1 MLQSFA
7 EILSAVVWASGKSLG
22 QIARNLEAK
31 GYRLNKST
39 LSRWMNGEIQ
49 PSAHHLSTLH
59 SLADVL
65 DMPPSARAEFS
76 RALNRLL
83 GVPIHARGSAPL
95 PYRQDA
101 LGEVVY
107 FAGREAE
114 LHPLIARLDQRRSFA
129 ITGLGGVGK
138 TTLARQLLHL
148 CAPHFTHGSRAVRL
162 YPHFQPA
169 DVVKWAAHALGIQ
182 LPEAMS
188 RAGSLELAL
197 EELRGRLA
205 GADVLFLLDDVGTKA
220 QIEPLIQKLIGVT
233 WLLTSR
239 QRLAIE
245 GVESFELDL
254 PVAADAAQMFLH
266 YAEIDVDDEQTA
278 FANRIVSRLGCLPI
292 ALRSA
297 AGLLR
302 ASTVADAQ
310 GLLSWLDMR
319 GLAALHLE
327 HAHLP
332 GFFEHFVDSQPI
344 ECRAAFDL
352 CGVFARPR
360 INRALFKSVANDLN
374 LSAQWLG
381 RLYDLSVVRWMQG
394 EDYFELH
401 PLVHEYARERL
412 QHRSDRQAIEWCV
425 TRRYAD
431 FAVQHNRDYNIIS
444 EEWENILAA
453 VDCAY
458 QAQEWTTLLRFYSPV
473 SKQLWVTGDKEGY
486 QQFEVKC
493 LTAARAVNDWQVE
506 AGILSELG
514 WVSMEGGALTQAAAF
529 LEQAQTLWDA
539 HADQLLAQARV
550 RRYRAVLALLQGQY
564 ELAGHWVNDARDHM
578 YKLNLPVEGRIA
590 LSLAM
595 IHSVNSVVSCQ
606 VGNYALAEAEVR
618 LAIDLCKQAGAE
630 GGGYLPGAQL
640 SLGDVL
646 YDRNDTAAARAAWLA
661 AASFDRPDF
670 VEDSAVAGAHE
681 RLARLAAL
689 RHDREPAL
697 THAHAARQWYARRG
711 LPLQCHRLDVLIQ
724 EIEAPRWV
732 KELFTTQMAAER
744 ILRP

>member
-1 MLQSFA
+1 MPQSFA
-7 EILSAVVWASGKSLG
+7 EILSAVVWTSGKSLG
-22 QIARNLEAK
+22 QIARDLEAK
-31 GYRLNKST
+31 GHRLNKST

-49 PSAHHLSTLH
+49 PGTHHLGTLH

-65 DMPPSARAEFS
+65 NLPPSARAEFS

-83 GVPIHARGSAPL
+83 GVPIDARGSAPL
-95 PYRQDA
+95 PYRQDT

-114 LHPLIARLDQRRSFA
+114 LRQLIALLDRRRSIA

-148 CAPHFTHGSRAVRL
+148 RAPHFTHGSRAVRL
-162 YPHFQPA
+162 YSHFQA
-169 DVVKWAAHALGIQ
+169 VDVVKWAAHALEIQ

-188 RAGSLELAL
+188 RADSLELAL

-205 GADVLFLLDDVGTKA
+205 GADVLFLLDDVGPQA
-220 QIEPLIQKLIGVT
+220 QIGLLIQRLTGVT
-233 WLLTSR
+233 WILTSR
-239 QRLAIE
+239 QRLTIE

-254 PVAADAAQMFLH
+254 PVGADAAQMFLH
-266 YAEIDVDDEQTA
+266 YAEIEVDDEQA
-278 FANRIVSRLGCLPI
+278 ELANRIVSRLGCLPI

-302 ASTVADAQ
+302 TYTVADAQ

-319 GLAALHLE
+319 GLAAFNLE
-327 HAHLP
+327 HAHLRN
-332 GFFEHFVDSQPI
+332 FFERFLDSQPM

-352 CGVFARPR
+352 CGAFARPR
-360 INRALFKSVANDLN
+360 INRALFKSVAHDLN
-374 LSAQWLG
+374 VSTRWLG
-381 RLYDLSVVRWMQG
+381 RLYDLSVVRWTQG

-412 QHRSDRQAIEWCV
+412 QHRLDRQAIEWCV
-425 TRRYAD
+425 ARHYAD
-431 FAVQHNRDYNIIS
+431 FAVQHNREYDVMS
-444 EEWENILAA
+444 EEWSNVLAA

-458 QAQEWTTLLRFYSPV
+458 QAQEWATLLRFYSPV

-486 QQFEVKC
+486 RQFEVKC
-493 LTAARAVNDWQVE
+493 LTAARAVNDWHVE

-514 WVSMEGGALTQAAAF
+514 WVSMEGGALTQAAVF
-529 LEQAQTLWDA
+529 LEQAQALWDA
-539 HADQLLAQARV
+539 HPDQLLAQARV

-564 ELAGHWVNDARDHM
+564 ALAGRWVDDALDHLHKM
-578 YKLNLPVEGRIA
+578 NLPVEGRIA

-595 IHSVNSVVSCQ
+595 AHSVKSDVSCRI
-606 VGNYALAEAEVR
+606 GNYALAEAEAR
-618 LAIDLCKQAGAE
+618 LAADLRKEAGAE
-630 GGGYLPGAQL
+630 GLGYLPGAQL

-646 YDRNDTAAARAAWLA
+646 YDRNDTAAARAEWLA
-661 AASFDRPDF
+661 AANFDRPDF

-689 RHDREPAL
+689 QHEREPAL
-697 THAHAARQWYARRG
+697 THAHAARRWYARRG
-711 LPLQCHRLDVLIQ
+711 LPLQCHRCDVLIQ
-724 EIEAPRWV
+724 EIEAQRWV
-732 KELFTTQMAAER
+732 KELFTTEIAAER